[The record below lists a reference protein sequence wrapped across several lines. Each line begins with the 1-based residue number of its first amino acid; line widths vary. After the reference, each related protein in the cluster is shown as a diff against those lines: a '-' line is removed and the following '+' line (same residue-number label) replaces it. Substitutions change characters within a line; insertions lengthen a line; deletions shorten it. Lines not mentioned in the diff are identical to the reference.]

1 MLSAIRAHFS
11 NTRHHDPQYMSY
23 KNRAKEYIYNEFV
36 RFGLETE
43 YHTFDEPTREMKM
56 KAK

>member
-1 MLSAIRAHFS
+1 MA
-11 NTRHHDPQYMSY
+11 QYMSY

-43 YHTFDEPTREMKM
+43 YHTFDEPRVSSTVRCN
-56 KAK
+56 

>member
-1 MLSAIRAHFS
+1 
-11 NTRHHDPQYMSY
+11 MSY

-43 YHTFDEPTREMKM
+43 YDTFDEPRLSSTVRCN
-56 KAK
+56 